1 MNTPTAMRAPTTVS
15 APFVPAAPI
24 APMAPTTLATEP
36 TGDALVLHPDDTVAT
51 ALRPLPAGHTLHLTA
66 VPGHTPLTLT
76 LPEPVALCHK
86 FALRDIAE
94 GEVVTKYGQVIGR
107 ASRAIGAGAHVH
119 VHNLRSGRGGG

>member
-1 MNTPTAMRAPTTVS
+1 MS
-15 APFVPAAPI
+15 AQFVPA
-24 APMAPTTLATEP
+24 APMAPTTRTTPP
-36 TGDALVLHPDDTVAT
+36 TGDALVLHPHDTVAT

-94 GEVVTKYGQVIGR
+94 GEVVIKYGQAIGR

>member
-1 MNTPTAMRAPTTVS
+1 VSIPTAMRAPTTMS
-15 APFVPAAPI
+15 APFVPAAP
-24 APMAPTTLATEP
+24 MAPTTPP

-94 GEVVTKYGQVIGR
+94 GEVVTKYGQAIGR

>member
-1 MNTPTAMRAPTTVS
+1 MS
-15 APFVPAAPI
+15 APFVLA
-24 APMAPTTLATEP
+24 APMAPTTPTTSPTPP
-36 TGDALVLHPDDTVAT
+36 TGDALVLHPDDNVAT

-94 GEVVTKYGQVIGR
+94 GEVVTKYGQAIGR

-119 VHNLRSGRGGG
+119 VHNLRSGRGSG

>member
-1 MNTPTAMRAPTTVS
+1 MS
-15 APFVPAAPI
+15 APFVPAAP
-24 APMAPTTLATEP
+24 MAPTTPPNTP
-36 TGDALVLHPDDTVAT
+36 TGDALVLHPDDNVAT

-94 GEVVTKYGQVIGR
+94 GEVVTKYGQAIGR
-107 ASRAIGAGAHVH
+107 ATRAIGAGAHVH
-119 VHNLRSGRGGG
+119 VHNLRSGRGGR

>member
-1 MNTPTAMRAPTTVS
+1 MFIEGTPTAMSAMTTPTT
-15 APFVPAAPI
+15 PAAATTRA
-24 APMAPTTLATEP
+24 APATPP

-51 ALRPLPAGHTLHLTA
+51 ALRPLPAGHTVHLTA
-66 VPGHTPLTLT
+66 VPGQTPLTLT

-94 GEVVTKYGQVIGR
+94 GEVVIKYGQAIGR